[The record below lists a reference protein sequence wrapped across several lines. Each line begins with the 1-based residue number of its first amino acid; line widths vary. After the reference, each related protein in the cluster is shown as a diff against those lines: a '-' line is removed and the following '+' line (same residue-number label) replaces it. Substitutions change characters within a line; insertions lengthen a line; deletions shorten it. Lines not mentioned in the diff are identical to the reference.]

1 MGKVANIVDLYNGY
15 GQQIKPTNMIT
26 MRMSE
31 IMVKSFI

>member
-15 GQQIKPTNMIT
+15 GQQIKPTNVTT

-31 IMVKSFI
+31 IMVKSYL